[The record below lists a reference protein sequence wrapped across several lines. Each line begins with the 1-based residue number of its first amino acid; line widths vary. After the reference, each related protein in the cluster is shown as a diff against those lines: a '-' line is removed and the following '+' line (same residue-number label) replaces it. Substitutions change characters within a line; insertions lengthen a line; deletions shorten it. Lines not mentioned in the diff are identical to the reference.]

1 MRLAG
6 YGLDDACR
14 TTATPN
20 ERPILETVDGRY
32 GTTYHCLEAD
42 FRYRSPADRHTSF
55 LEVRSCPESG
65 RDQHRLPL
73 RTLLRTP
80 FALPSHAPNTPGRY
94 ESGRCEA
101 PGRVRAVFR
110 P

>member
-42 FRYRSPADRHTSF
+42 FRYGSPADRHTSF

-65 RDQHRLPL
+65 RDDCHFAPCFVPPSHYLA
-73 RTLLRTP
+73 TLLIPPAGTK
-80 FALPSHAPNTPGRY
+80 AAGAKT
-94 ESGRCEA
+94 